1 MQLEASDPKHFGT
14 PPAVG
19 PLPFSVAQ
27 AGKSDMLRLCGSN
40 GAVLAV
46 NPKEESLC

>member
-1 MQLEASDPKHFGT
+1 MQLEASDPKRFSM
-14 PPAVG
+14 PRALG
-19 PLPFSVAQ
+19 PLLFSVAQ
-27 AGKSDMLRLCGSN
+27 AEKSDMLRLCGSN